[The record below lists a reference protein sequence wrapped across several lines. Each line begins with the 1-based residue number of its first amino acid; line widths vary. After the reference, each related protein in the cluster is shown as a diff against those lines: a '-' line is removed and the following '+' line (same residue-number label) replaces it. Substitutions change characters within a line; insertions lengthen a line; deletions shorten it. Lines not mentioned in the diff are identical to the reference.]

1 SRGVRRRMRA
11 TARRPRARRRRRSP
25 RPRVPPPR
33 RRARPPRP
41 THPERSRPAPNR
53 APARARAGRPL
64 PAPGGSP
71 GHSLVR
77 RDESPVGLDGQCG
90 GVAARLPD
98 AHERSGGT
106 MDEVATG
113 RIVERSGLEAALSRE
128 DLEAVLGRIS
138 EGITLQTPDGRIVYA
153 NEAAADLL
161 RLETPED
168 VVGAPMGEHRRR
180 FEIFDIGGRPL
191 DPSELP

>member
-1 SRGVRRRMRA
+1 
-11 TARRPRARRRRRSP
+11 
-25 RPRVPPPR
+25 
-33 RRARPPRP
+33 
-41 THPERSRPAPNR
+41 
-53 APARARAGRPL
+53 
-64 PAPGGSP
+64 
-71 GHSLVR
+71 
-77 RDESPVGLDGQCG
+77 
-90 GVAARLPD
+90 
-98 AHERSGGT
+98 

-153 NEAAADLL
+153 NEAAAHLL

-180 FEIFDIGGRPL
+180 FEIPDIDGRSL
-191 DPSELP
+191 DPGELPVERARRPGGAGERR